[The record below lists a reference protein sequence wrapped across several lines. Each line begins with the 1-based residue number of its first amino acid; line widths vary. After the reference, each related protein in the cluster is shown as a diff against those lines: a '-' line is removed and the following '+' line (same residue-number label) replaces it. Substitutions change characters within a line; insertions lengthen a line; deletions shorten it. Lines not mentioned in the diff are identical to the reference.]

1 MPPPADAGVCDC
13 CWCGL
18 RMEEGG
24 DRLNLAMLIDLS
36 CSCCDCCCRWS
47 VCSLF
52 LFILGDVDL

>member
-24 DRLNLAMLIDLS
+24 DRLNLAMLIAIA
-36 CSCCDCCCRWS
+36 CAAIAVRWS

-52 LFILGDVDL
+52 LFILGDC